1 MAVRVD
7 QRIQVSDKIV
17 TTIPKEFIWTDEEQA
32 VASRER
38 FSPDLGSPESSEYD
52 LAFLLVSLRIKVGR
66 LPEPHQSEG
75 RNRMK
80 KLLLTATVFLGLAL
94 GIAVP
99 SGIARPETRK
109 EALKACHD
117 LYLQSIKTA
126 DDSYKSAI
134 ENAKKVT
141 GKERKDAIAA
151 ANKARADSKKTAKDS
166 EKECIA
172 KAPKK

>member
-1 MAVRVD
+1 MKNG
-7 QRIQVSDKIV
+7 SL
-17 TTIPKEFIWTDEEQA
+17 PG
-32 VASRER
+32 RER
-38 FSPDLGSPESSEYD
+38 FSPTSDFLKSSEYG
-52 LAFLLVSLRIKVGR
+52 LAFFLVSLRIKIGR

-126 DDSYKSAI
+126 DDSY
-134 ENAKKVT
+134 
-141 GKERKDAIAA
+141 
-151 ANKARADSKKTAKDS
+151 
-166 EKECIA
+166 
-172 KAPKK
+172 

>member
-1 MAVRVD
+1 
-7 QRIQVSDKIV
+7 
-17 TTIPKEFIWTDEEQA
+17 
-32 VASRER
+32 
-38 FSPDLGSPESSEYD
+38 
-52 LAFLLVSLRIKVGR
+52 
-66 LPEPHQSEG
+66 
-75 RNRMK
+75 MK
-80 KLLLTATVFLGLAL
+80 KLLLTAAVFLGLGL

-99 SGIARPETRK
+99 TGIAGPETRK

-126 DDSYKSAI
+126 DDSYKSAM
-134 ENAKKVT
+134 ENAKKAT
-141 GKERKDAIAA
+141 GKARKDAIAA